1 MSRRIEVELTSQR
14 DDGTWTWRAAGA
26 KQPKGTLEG
35 ALLYDGAS
43 VGDICRADADFEI
56 DGIFVTGV
64 SPPKGRSGRPD
75 DERIEILGSGREF
88 DAVTTQ
94 LAKKGRSDKGKGG
107 RRRHPEKAG
116 KDGAKRK
123 PKRQDDRRKSEPRQT
138 RKERPEAPVK
148 PKRKKLKPGR
158 VHRKA
163 LIDSLPEEQR
173 VIAEQ
178 VSRGGIAA
186 VRKEIETQNA
196 RAAAEGVAEVRADA
210 LVTLAESLLPQ
221 LKIAEWRDRADA
233 ALSSIE
239 EVDIRDLRTVLVAA
253 EDAARDEET
262 RLLADQIRTG
272 LNERLEKAQVE
283 WHEEIRAALKEERVV
298 RALRLSSRP
307 AKAGSPLPPD
317 IAESLTNQA
326 NQALGGEV
334 SQQRLGIV
342 LEAIAFSPIRP
353 YVVMAQVPAEPS
365 KELLETIR
373 KIADRIPEI
382 AARLGIAPP
391 EKGRGRKKRRPKKPA
406 RQNNATKP
414 SPNQETEASTPDS
427 KPTASETDAETNT
440 DSDNEPSP
448 NQETEASTPDSKPTA
463 SETDAETNTDSDNE
477 PSPNQETEASTP
489 DSKPTASETDAET
502 NTDSDNEPSPNQET
516 SADGRP

>member
-35 ALLYDGAS
+35 TVLYDGAS

-56 DGIFVTGV
+56 DGIFVTAV

-75 DERIEILGSGREF
+75 DERIEVLGSGREF

-94 LAKKGRSDKGKGG
+94 LARKGRSDKRKGG
-107 RRRHPEKAG
+107 RRQQPEKAG
-116 KDGAKRK
+116 KDGSKRK
-123 PKRQDDRRKSEPRQT
+123 PKRQDDRRKPESRRP
-138 RKERPEAPVK
+138 RKERPEAPAK
-148 PKRKKLKPGR
+148 PKPKKLKPGR
-158 VHRKA
+158 AHRKV

-186 VRKEIETQNA
+186 VRKEIEIQNA
-196 RAAAEGVAEVRADA
+196 RAVEEGVAEVRADA

-262 RLLADQIRTG
+262 RLLADQIRAG

-283 WHEEIRAALKEERVV
+283 WHEEIRTALKEDRVV

-353 YVVMAQVPAEPS
+353 YVAMAQVPSEPT
-365 KELLETIR
+365 KELLDIIR

-382 AARLGIAPP
+382 AARLGIEPP
-391 EKGRGRKKRRPKKPA
+391 EKGKGRKKRRPKRPP
-406 RQNNATKP
+406 RPDNATQP
-414 SPNQETEASTPDS
+414 SPNPETEPSTPDVEA
-427 KPTASETDAETNT
+427 PTPNTDAAT
-440 DSDNEPSP
+440 DTTSDDEPSP
-448 NQETEASTPDSKPTA
+448 NPETEPSTPDVEAPTPN
-463 SETDAETNTDSDNE
+463 TDAATDTTSDTPPDND
-477 PSPNQETEASTP
+477 PSPPEA
-489 DSKPTASETDAET
+489 
-502 NTDSDNEPSPNQET
+502 N
-516 SADGRP
+516 ADEQP

>member
-1 MSRRIEVELTSQR
+1 MPPLAGEPGATMSRRIEVELTSQR

-35 ALLYDGAS
+35 TVLYDGAS

-56 DGIFVTGV
+56 DGIFVTAV

-75 DERIEILGSGREF
+75 DERIEVLGSGREF

-94 LAKKGRSDKGKGG
+94 LARKGRSDKRKGG
-107 RRRHPEKAG
+107 RRQQNEKAG
-116 KDGAKRK
+116 KDDSKRK
-123 PKRQDDRRKSEPRQT
+123 PKRQDDRRKPASRQT
-138 RKERPEAPVK
+138 RKERPEAPAK
-148 PKRKKLKPGR
+148 PKPKKLKPGR
-158 VHRKA
+158 AHRKV

-186 VRKEIETQNA
+186 VRKEIEAQNA
-196 RAAAEGVAEVRADA
+196 RAVKEGVAEVRADA
-210 LVTLAESLLPQ
+210 LVALAESLLPQ

-262 RLLADQIRTG
+262 RLLADQIRAG

-283 WHEEIRAALKEERVV
+283 WHEEIRTALKEDRVV

-353 YVVMAQVPAEPS
+353 YVAMAQVPSEPT
-365 KELLETIR
+365 KELLDIIR

-382 AARLGIAPP
+382 AARLGIERP
-391 EKGRGRKKRRPKKPA
+391 EKGKGRKKRRPKRPP
-406 RQNNATKP
+406 RPDNVTKP
-414 SPNQETEASTPDS
+414 SPNQETEPSTPDVEA
-427 KPTASETDAETNT
+427 TAPDTDAETPT
-440 DSDNEPSP
+440 KSDVTPDNEPSP
-448 NQETEASTPDSKPTA
+448 NQETEPSTP
-463 SETDAETNTDSDNE
+463 
-477 PSPNQETEASTP
+477 EAS
-489 DSKPTASETDAET
+489 
-502 NTDSDNEPSPNQET
+502 
-516 SADGRP
+516 ADERP